1 MLRQYFRIIKMN
13 DSRLT
18 KKIYSWDIAFSEQH
32 NVQTWASEIRDILL
46 SHNLANYFDPGM
58 NFCQEILKL
67 RAFITYKEFGLTP
80 SFITMPFF
88 KRKFLALSRLSNLAI
103 RLETGRYERPRLE
116 EHQRLCKACRDGISV
131 ENEIH
136 IYFPCGLH
144 DDLRRLWINTL
155 NMPAN
160 FHELPAN
167 EKFKLIISQ
176 KMLKLQPNL

>member
-1 MLRQYFRIIKMN
+1 MSVKRNVELQNQCQEKPNLSTF
-13 DSRLT
+13 
-18 KKIYSWDIAFSEQH
+18 IAF
-32 NVQTWASEIRDILL
+32 
-46 SHNLANYFDPGM
+46 
-58 NFCQEILKL
+58 
-67 RAFITYKEFGLTP
+67 KEFGLTP
-80 SFITMPFF
+80 SYIKMPMPFF
-88 KRKFLALSRLSNLAI
+88 KCKFLALSWLSNLAI
-103 RLETGRYERPRLE
+103 RLETGRYKRPRLE

-176 KMLKLQPNL
+176 KMLKLQPNLKQMHSIKEAKL

>member
-1 MLRQYFRIIKMN
+1 MRTFITRVWVNTQLYN
-13 DSRLT
+13 NA
-18 KKIYSWDIAFSEQH
+18 YA
-32 NVQTWASEIRDILL
+32 
-46 SHNLANYFDPGM
+46 
-58 NFCQEILKL
+58 ILK
-67 RAFITYKEFGLTP
+67 RTF
-80 SFITMPFF
+80 S
-88 KRKFLALSRLSNLAI
+88 ALSRLSNLAI

-176 KMLKLQPNL
+176 KMLKLQPNLK